1 MHSPIRLCASAMEPA
16 EANSGAIYDIET
28 VCGCLAKK
36 NRQENNE

>member
-1 MHSPIRLCASAMEPA
+1 MRSSAMEPAA
-16 EANSGAIYDIET
+16 EANSGAIYDTET